1 MKPSE
6 KNELIS
12 YLSETARIINNISIS
27 AQSRNKTTRIK
38 AIISMLGIIK
48 ARVESTLGY
57 ARYADY
63 DGLPVDLQKSIYDPI
78 IVWLGE
84 ELIK

>member
-1 MKPSE
+1 MKPSD
-6 KNELIS
+6 KTELIS
-12 YLSETARIINNISIS
+12 YLSDTVRIINNILIS
-27 AQSRNKTTRIK
+27 AQSRNKTVRIK

-63 DGLPVDLQKSIYDPI
+63 GGLPVDLQKSIYDPI